1 MKILLTATAFLF
13 SSFISFSQKI
23 NGRLN
28 FETGQIVNISVQ
40 MKSFITQHTGG
51 QAIDFNIDAI
61 GEHAFKVTNAT
72 ADNNTLHHQFQRI
85 SFKFDGWGRK
95 MNFDSK
101 NEIDL
106 NGIFGKPIKEMLEK
120 SYDMIVD
127 SNGKVMMVLP
137 EKIQLTEND
146 SRMAIINNLL
156 KDIFGLVQPPQKGK
170 ASFFNVLPATEAG
183 KGDAWTITQEINGGT
198 EEAAYAITDINDST
212 IVVGFAKNSS
222 MVTKAE
228 MMGSETTTTMSNK
241 STGKII
247 LDRITGLIKEKT
259 ESIESNGNT
268 VSSFGTLPV
277 NSKTSITISVT
288 PLKN

>member
-1 MKILLTATAFLF
+1 MKIILTATAFLF
-13 SSFISFSQKI
+13 FTSFSFSQKV
-23 NGRLN
+23 NGRLK
-28 FETGQIVNISVQ
+28 FETGQTVNITLQ

-61 GEHAFKVTNAT
+61 GEHAYKVTNAT
-72 ADNNTLHHQFQRI
+72 TDNNTLHHQFQRI

-101 NEIDL
+101 NETDL
-106 NGIFGKPIKEMLEK
+106 NGIFGKPIKERLDK
-120 SYDMIVD
+120 SYDMIID

-137 EKIQLTEND
+137 EKIQLSETD
-146 SRMAIINNLL
+146 SRMAIVNNLM
-156 KDIFGLVQPPQKGK
+156 KDIFDLVQPAQKGK
-170 ASFFNVLPATEAG
+170 ASFFNVLPGTEAG
-183 KGDAWTITQEINGGT
+183 KGDAWTITQEINGGK

-212 IVVGFAKNSS
+212 IVVGFAKNSTT
-222 MVTKAE
+222 VTKAE

-241 STGKII
+241 STGKIV
-247 LDRITGLIKEKT
+247 LDKITGIIKEKT

-277 NSKTSITISVT
+277 NSKTTITIQVT
-288 PLKN
+288 SGK